1 MPNGLVGKRHLLGD
15 IMQFKKTLLAMAL
28 GLALAPALTMAAP
41 PLTTANSGS
50 TVEAAR
56 SNAWLEIDKA
66 ALDHNL
72 AELKRLVGSNTKVC
86 AILKADAY
94 GHGIANVMP
103 SIIAQGIPCVGI
115 ASNEEAGQRA
125 PAAKGVVARVRSATQ
140 QEIADGLQYDMQ
152 ELVGNLELAR
162 QLSALAKRE
171 GKTLQIHLAI
181 NSAGISRNGVEL
193 ASKQGRA
200 DALAMLCCPI
210 CKWWAS

>member
-1 MPNGLVGKRHLLGD
+1 
-15 IMQFKKTLLAMAL
+15 MQFKKTLLAMAL

-115 ASNEEAGQRA
+115 ASNEEARVARA
-125 PAAKGVVARVRSATQ
+125 SGYKGVVARVRSATQ

-200 DALAMLCCPI
+200 DALAMLAAQS
-210 CKWWAS
+210 ASGGHHDPLPGGG